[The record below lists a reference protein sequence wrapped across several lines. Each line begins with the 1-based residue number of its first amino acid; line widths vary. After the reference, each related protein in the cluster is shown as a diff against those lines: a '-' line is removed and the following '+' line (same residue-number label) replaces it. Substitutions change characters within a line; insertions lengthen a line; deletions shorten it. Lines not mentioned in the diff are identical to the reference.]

1 MTGKQW
7 LLCKL
12 KKIFYR
18 MIRTRKEMWTYIHK
32 DMERNLIS
40 RGGKVLDKD
49 SFESSAL
56 FHP

>member
-12 KKIFYR
+12 KKISR
-18 MIRTRKEMWTYIHK
+18 MIRTRKKMWTYIHK

-40 RGGKVLDKD
+40 GGQSLG
-49 SFESSAL
+49 
-56 FHP
+56 

>member
-40 RGGKVLDKD
+40 RGGQSLG
-49 SFESSAL
+49 
-56 FHP
+56 